1 MTLAHPW
8 AIPLA
13 LLGAPVV
20 MAYLHRLH
28 RRRRT
33 VASAILVRAIKDA
46 RPASHKSRSKL
57 RHRLSLVMMLLA
69 MLGALLA
76 LAGPRGSSQHGA
88 RVIVVLDRSAS
99 MGTREGSSDRLA
111 QAAEAAKGVVERMSD
126 DDEVALVTA
135 GGEPAIEVAPT
146 RHHADVLSA
155 IDAVVRRGAQGS
167 NRDDALAFSLADGLC
182 RDLERTTIVIA
193 SDGGVTV
200 PPTKCKQQALP
211 VGHEVA
217 NAGITGLA
225 AHAVDGM
232 GTYDVHLEVAATA
245 PRHVDVTLTA
255 DGAIVDVIAFDLGAS
270 LEAERTVHESVDR
283 GHLLVATIQGND
295 ALPLDDRAEAPLSS
309 DGPVSV
315 LLVTDHPNSLVA
327 EALRVHPRVTL
338 EVSGPVTDSSKGPY
352 DLIVLEGSPHG
363 ELPRS
368 THVVA
373 LGTPVGPLALGDEA
387 KDHSI
392 VRWDYDAPYF
402 RYVDLRDLIILG
414 AHVVTG
420 GHSIADTGSG
430 PMIAMATWGTREVI
444 ATGFSVDQT
453 DLTLRAAFPNLIA
466 NFVDWSAPSSKTEP
480 PRGVLSV
487 AETQNAPRALPGSA
501 IATPSRWTDAPWLAR
516 LAVLIALALLVL
528 EQALALRAGR
538 QA

>member
-1 MTLAHPW
+1 MTFAHPW

-13 LLGAPVV
+13 LLGVPVIA
-20 MAYLHRLH
+20 AYLHRLH
-28 RRRRT
+28 QRRRT
-33 VASAILVRAIKDA
+33 IASAILVRAIKDA
-46 RPASHKSRSKL
+46 RPASQKSRSKL
-57 RHRLSLVMMLLA
+57 RHRLSLLMMLLA
-69 MLGALLA
+69 LLGALLA

-99 MGTREGSSDRLA
+99 MGTLEDGASRLSR
-111 QAAEAAKGVVERMSD
+111 AAETAKAVVERMSD

-146 RHHADVLSA
+146 RHHADVLAA

-182 RDLERTTIVIA
+182 RDAERTTIVIA

-200 PPTKCKQQALP
+200 PPTKCKLQALP
-211 VGHEVA
+211 IGREMP

-225 AHAVDGM
+225 VHAVDGM
-232 GTYDVHLEVAATA
+232 GTYDVHLEVAATS
-245 PRHVDVTLTA
+245 PRHLEVTLTA
-255 DGAIVDVIAFDLGAS
+255 DGAIVDVIALEIGPS
-270 LEAERTVHESVDR
+270 LEAERTVKESVDR
-283 GHLLVATIQGND
+283 GHLLVATIAGGD
-295 ALPLDDRAEAPLSS
+295 SLPLDDRAEAPLAS

-315 LLVTDHPNSLVA
+315 LLITTKPNSLVA
-327 EALRVHPRVTL
+327 EALRVHPRVAL
-338 EVSGPVTDSSKGPY
+338 DISGPVTDARMPPH
-352 DLIVLEGSPHG
+352 DLIILEDSLHG
-363 ELPRS
+363 PLPRA
-368 THVVA
+368 THVVS
-373 LGTPVGPLALGDEA
+373 LGIPFGPFDLGDDA
-387 KDHSI
+387 TDHSI
-392 VRWDYDAPYF
+392 VRWDYEAPYF

-414 AHVVTG
+414 AHVVKG

-430 PMIAMATWGTREVI
+430 PMIAMATWGGYEAI
-444 ATGFSVDQT
+444 MTGFSVDQT
-453 DLTLRAAFPNLIA
+453 DLTLRAAFPNLVA
-466 NFVDWSAPSSKTEP
+466 NFVDWSAPNSKTEP
-480 PRGVLSV
+480 PRGVLAV